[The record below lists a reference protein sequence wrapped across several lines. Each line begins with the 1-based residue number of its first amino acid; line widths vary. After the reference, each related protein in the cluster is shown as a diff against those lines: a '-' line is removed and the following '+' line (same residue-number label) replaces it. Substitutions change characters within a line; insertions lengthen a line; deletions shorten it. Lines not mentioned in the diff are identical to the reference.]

1 MSWFFGDK
9 KKTQVNK
16 QAQTVDQNYAN
27 NILFMALSALQTL
40 ESKIR
45 NRVEGRGNGYNLR
58 SNEKEFG
65 NYDKHDYSYK
75 EEIEVKGQL
84 MNNVMLLAQSKMA
97 FELTYGKGSYEL
109 PQNYNEKMV
118 VNRLGLFKQTFQQ
131 LKDQD
136 CYYLADDIERIIS
149 RNQTNGLHYETM
161 KIVDPYEGKTTNKQF
176 LNGAVRA
183 SESMREEEERIK
195 QKLGNN
201 MDPKNL

>member
-1 MSWFFGDK
+1 
-9 KKTQVNK
+9 
-16 QAQTVDQNYAN
+16 
-27 NILFMALSALQTL
+27 
-40 ESKIR
+40 
-45 NRVEGRGNGYNLR
+45 
-58 SNEKEFG
+58 
-65 NYDKHDYSYK
+65 
-75 EEIEVKGQL
+75 

-118 VNRLGLFKQTFQQ
+118 ANRLGLFKQTFQQ

-149 RNQTNGLHYETM
+149 KNQTNGLHYETM